1 MEKEKLITIQL
12 QLYAWIASSIGEEDR
27 AGQIIEKK
35 IWSGATLAEF
45 LTDLAKKHTGFGE
58 FVFDPET
65 GSMNDEVVIILNNKM
80 IQYSQVKDTVLK
92 DQDTIT
98 FSPVLVGG

>member
-1 MEKEKLITIQL
+1 MEKEKLVTVKL
-12 QLYAWIASSIGEEDR
+12 QMYAWIASSIGEEDR
-27 AGQIIEKK
+27 AGQMIEKK
-35 IWSGATLAEF
+35 FRAGATLAEF

-58 FVFDPET
+58 FVFDPAT

-80 IQYSQVKDTVLK
+80 IQYSNFKDTVLN